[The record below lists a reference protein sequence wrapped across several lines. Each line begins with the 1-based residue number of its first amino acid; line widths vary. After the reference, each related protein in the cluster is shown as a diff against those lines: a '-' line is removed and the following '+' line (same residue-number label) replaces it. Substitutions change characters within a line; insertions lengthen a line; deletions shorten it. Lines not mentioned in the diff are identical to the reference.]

1 MRYEGGD
8 SSMPL
13 ASHVAALLHALR
25 PEDFDTL
32 PPAERRR
39 FADLA
44 RRVAEL
50 AEPRPEP
57 PNAGVLHALRFARGH
72 E

>member
-1 MRYEGGD
+1 
-8 SSMPL
+8 MPL

-25 PEDFDTL
+25 SEDFETL

-50 AEPRPEP
+50 AEPRAELPK
-57 PNAGVLHALRFARGH
+57 GGFFAEMRDGRGSQ
-72 E
+72 